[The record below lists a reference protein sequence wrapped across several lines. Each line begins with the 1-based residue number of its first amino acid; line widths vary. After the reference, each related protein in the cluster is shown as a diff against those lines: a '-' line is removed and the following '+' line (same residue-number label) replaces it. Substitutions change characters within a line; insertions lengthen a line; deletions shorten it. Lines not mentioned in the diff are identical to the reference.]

1 MATPDPPVQQDAPDA
16 LALHLQEVRRGTVV
30 LACLVACRRP
40 QYGYALLET
49 LAEAGIQVEAN
60 TLYPLLRRLDKQG
73 LLTAEWN
80 TDEPRPRKYYTLTDA
95 GSRVADELRTE
106 WLALTAS
113 LTDLWKDSTP

>member
-1 MATPDPPVQQDAPDA
+1 MVRTDSADP

-30 LACLVACRRP
+30 LACLTACKEP
-40 QYGYALLET
+40 QYGYSLLDT
-49 LAEAGIQVEAN
+49 LARARIQVEAN

-95 GSRVADELRTE
+95 GSRVAEDLRAE
-106 WLALTAS
+106 WLALTES
-113 LTDLWKDSTP
+113 LTDLWKDI